1 MNIVTGQAHGVL
13 MLEGSW
19 PLLDM
24 TSFSTS
30 RLHMIDG
37 IFEASRIVYPLLV
50 KGTGVIIR

>member
-30 RLHMIDG
+30 RLHMIGG
-37 IFEASRIVYPLLV
+37 IFEASRIVWPLLV
-50 KGTGVIIR
+50 MGTGLIR